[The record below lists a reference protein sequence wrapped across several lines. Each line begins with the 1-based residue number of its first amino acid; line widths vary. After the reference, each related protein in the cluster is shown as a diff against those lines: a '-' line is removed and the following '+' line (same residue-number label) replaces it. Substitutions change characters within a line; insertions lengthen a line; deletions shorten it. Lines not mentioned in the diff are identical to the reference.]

1 MCQEVSLGLLACW
14 QSQPN
19 TMATW
24 NGNLL
29 MEHSLLLHVHLTAVL
44 LFNNITLTA
53 NAFLA
58 NPFLNPCYS
67 LVSLDFHIYFCLAFV
82 FIVLVLCYMSCLVGK
97 KIRPDFMRLLITCF
111 FN

>member
-44 LFNNITLTA
+44 FNNITLTA
-53 NAFLA
+53 NAFVA

-67 LVSLDFHIYFCLAFV
+67 LVSLDFHILLFSICIHCTRV
-82 FIVLVLCYMSCLVGK
+82 IGDVLLERKLDQ
-97 KIRPDFMRLLITCF
+97 IL
-111 FN
+111 